1 MKQYN
6 NNEIVP
12 FYPNE
17 LKLIHNTI
25 ILKNFFMK
33 KTLLTLALVASSMS
47 VFAQEPT
54 VLFSEDFEWLA
65 PWATA
70 GDNKGKPAGKTV
82 ETNDPNVYAPQLG
95 TPLVEGVSV
104 YQALLDKGYEILA
117 TCASS
122 KKAREP
128 KAQTY
133 LQTNYLKFGLTGYYS
148 GIVMPLGVTEEQDA
162 CKLNFDWCSMRQGS
176 GKWDPTEIVV
186 ILKNGETETQ
196 FPVAVWALEDNAEYK
211 WEPVEINI
219 PAGLVKKDTKI
230 IFRNC
235 DAQWPVAGS
244 APALRWF
251 LDNVKLTAGNNAVND
266 IIADGTEAAPVYYN
280 LQGIQVEN
288 PAAGNLYIVRQGNKV
303 TKQIVK

>member
-1 MKQYN
+1 
-6 NNEIVP
+6 
-12 FYPNE
+12 
-17 LKLIHNTI
+17 
-25 ILKNFFMK
+25 MK

-65 PWATA
+65 PWSTA
-70 GDNKGKPAGKTV
+70 GDNNGKPAGKTV
-82 ETNDPNVYAPQLG
+82 ETNDPGAYAPQLG
-95 TPLVEGVSV
+95 TPKVDEVSA
-104 YQALLDKGYEILA
+104 YQAILDKGYEIMA
-117 TCASS
+117 TCAST
-122 KKAREP
+122 KAPRKP
-128 KAQTY
+128 QAQTY
-133 LQTNYLKFGLTGYYS
+133 LQSTYLKFGLTGYYS
-148 GIVMPLGVTEEQDA
+148 GIEMPLGVKEEQDA
-162 CKLNFDWCSMRQGS
+162 CKLSFDWCSMRQGS

-211 WEPVEINI
+211 WEPVEISI
-219 PAGLVKKDTKI
+219 PAGLVKRGTSI

-235 DAQWPVAGS
+235 DAQWPVADS

-251 LDNVKLTAGNNAVND
+251 LDNVKLTAGNDAVND
-266 IIADGTEAAPVYYN
+266 IIADDTDAAPVYYN